1 MRLAAATSCA
11 GLAFAVLDLSAGLRR
26 PQSFLRAALRTLCG
40 LGFLWLALRLVASLP
55 LDNQRTFGILAT
67 AVVFAGLAVDA
78 VAGETIRAGM
88 GLRR

>member
-1 MRLAAATSCA
+1 
-11 GLAFAVLDLSAGLRR
+11 
-26 PQSFLRAALRTLCG
+26 
-40 LGFLWLALRLVASLP
+40 VASLP